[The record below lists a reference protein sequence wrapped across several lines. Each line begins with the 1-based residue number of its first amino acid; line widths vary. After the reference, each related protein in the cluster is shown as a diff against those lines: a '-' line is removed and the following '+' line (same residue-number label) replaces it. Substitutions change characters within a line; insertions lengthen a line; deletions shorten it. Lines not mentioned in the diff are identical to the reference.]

1 MIEQGMSE
9 YVPPGHLHNVGSP
22 LSRIR
27 SETIRSSFQ
36 IAPDQQSEAKKNQT
50 IWSIP
55 KEALKHDPIEW
66 LESIA
71 RQNGYRN
78 LEEALW
84 KIEIPA
90 FRALA
95 ISRRIENHRVQKSS
109 AYETL
114 QHAAVLS
121 RIGHHLYEPARPPVI
136 SERRLTRIVELTEFF
151 NQSFYE
157 LD

>member
-1 MIEQGMSE
+1 MRKRWTSEQLSS
-9 YVPPGHLHNVGSP
+9 GHLHNVGSP

-36 IAPDQQSEAKKNQT
+36 MATDQKSEDQKNRT
-50 IWSIP
+50 VWSLP
-55 KEALKHDPIEW
+55 KAALENDPIEW
-66 LESIA
+66 LESMA
-71 RQNGYRN
+71 RQKGYRN

-95 ISRRIENHRVQKSS
+95 INRCFENYRAQQSTEL
-109 AYETL
+109 ETL

-121 RIGHHLYEPARPPVI
+121 RIGQHLYEPARPPVI
-136 SERRLTRIVELTEFF
+136 SERRLIRIVELTEFF